1 MSLFSSLDTYKTFL
15 GMYSIA
21 SARGSNTKAN
31 SRGHSEKS
39 WLAPLPKKK
48 VGDCIPF
55 VITAA

>member
-1 MSLFSSLDTYKTFL
+1 MSFFSNLDTYKTFL

-31 SRGHSEKS
+31 SRGHSGKS
-39 WLAPLPKKK
+39 WLVPLLKNK